1 MTGAVV
7 DSSALA
13 AICFGEPEYERFV
26 ELLSS
31 AEPAVLSAATLTEV
45 SMVVEARKGLSGAA
59 MLDRTLRNAEIDV
72 VEVSEVD
79 ARNAVVAW
87 RRYGKGNHRAALNF
101 GDCFVYALAEVRGY
115 PIVCDGNDF
124 AQTDLEVLPAR

>member
-45 SMVVEARKGLSGAA
+45 SMVLEARKGLSGAA
-59 MLDRTLRNAEIDV
+59 MLDRTLRNAEIHV

-115 PIVCDGNDF
+115 PIVCDRNDF
-124 AQTDLEVLPAR
+124 ARTDLEVLPTR

>member
-1 MTGAVV
+1 MTGVVV

-45 SMVVEARKGLSGAA
+45 SMVVEARKGLSGAT
-59 MLDRTLRNAEIDV
+59 MLDRTLRNAEIHV
-72 VEVSEVD
+72 VEVSELD

-87 RRYGKGNHRAALNF
+87 RRYGKGNHRASLNF
-101 GDCFVYALAEVRGY
+101 GDCFVYALAEAKGY